1 MLLIFA
7 ILVAIVVVVPCV
19 MAFLI
24 VKVWNDPKVSSSTN
38 TGFGAI
44 GPPGPN
50 QGPGSAGE
58 NAGGSSDG
66 GGSGGEG

>member
-1 MLLIFA
+1 MLLI
-7 ILVAIVVVVPCV
+7 IGIIAIVLSCIL
-19 MAFLI
+19 AFLI
-24 VKVWNDPKVSSSTN
+24 VRVWANPKVEETSQSSN
-38 TGFGAI
+38 TEFGAI

-58 NAGGSSDG
+58 NAGGSSGG